1 MVSHEREAN
10 QRVVTHGRVLE
21 PWVGSH
27 VRAWGQDMGSAELSQ
42 FLTHLLINIRAIVR
56 DGEQYETKLK

>member
-27 VRAWGQDMGSAELSQ
+27 VRAWGPDTESAELSQ
-42 FLTHLLINIRAIVR
+42 LVTHLLINIRAILR
-56 DGEQYETKLK
+56 DGGQHETELK